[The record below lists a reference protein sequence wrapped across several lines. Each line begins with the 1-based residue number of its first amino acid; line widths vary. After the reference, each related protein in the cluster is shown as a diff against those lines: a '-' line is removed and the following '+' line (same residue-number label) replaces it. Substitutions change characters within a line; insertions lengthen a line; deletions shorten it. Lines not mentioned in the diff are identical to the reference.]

1 MHFIYLVNLQIYI
14 TSLCMFQV
22 IYIITQCG
30 ATDMFHQVTYC
41 MLMRM
46 READVSG
53 GVHVEL
59 SFLVLEPQHSEQQ
72 QSPSGGGCSLY
83 IHQAG

>member
-1 MHFIYLVNLQIYI
+1 MYY
-14 TSLCMFQV
+14 LCMSSN
-22 IYIITQCG
+22 IYYMVQLY
-30 ATDMFHQVTYC
+30 MFHQVIYC

-59 SFLVLEPQHSEQQ
+59 SFLVLEPQHPEQQ

-83 IHQAG
+83 IHRAG